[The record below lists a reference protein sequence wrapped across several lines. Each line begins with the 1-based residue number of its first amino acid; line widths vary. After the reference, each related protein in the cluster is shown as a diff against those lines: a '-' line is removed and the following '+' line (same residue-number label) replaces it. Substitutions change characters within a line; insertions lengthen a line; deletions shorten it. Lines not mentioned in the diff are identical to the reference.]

1 MPAMPDVTLEA
12 TMTAAATMDV
22 CVIIAAKNAAET
34 IARAVAS
41 ALAEPETAEV
51 IVIDDGST
59 DTTATAALSVA
70 DDTGRLNIVRF
81 EKNRGPA
88 AARNH
93 AISISRSP
101 ILAILDADDF
111 FLPGRLAKL
120 LEVSDWDFVAD
131 NIAFMDERA
140 AASAAADVGRFQPEP
155 RLLDLTGFVEG
166 NISRRGVRRGEIGFL
181 KPLMRRAFLSS
192 HQLAYNETLRL
203 GEDYDLYLRAL
214 AKGARYK
221 IIHSCGYA
229 AIVRGNSLSG
239 SHRTEDLK
247 RLYEADRAILADN
260 QLSAEATAVIRRHE
274 RHIRGRYEH
283 RRFLDLK
290 REGGP
295 IAAVTYLLGKPGAVP
310 AVAGGIF
317 ADKTE
322 RMRPGKPD
330 APVGL
335 GGSGRLRYL
344 LPASAEL
351 SQ

>member
-1 MPAMPDVTLEA
+1 
-12 TMTAAATMDV
+12 MTAAATMDV

-34 IARAVAS
+34 IGRAVAS

-59 DTTATAALSVA
+59 DATASAALTAA
-70 DDTGRLNIVRF
+70 DDSGRLNVVRF
-81 EKNRGPA
+81 ESNRGPA

-93 AISISRSP
+93 AIAVSRSP

-111 FLPGRLAKL
+111 FLPGRLAEL
-120 LEVSDWDFVAD
+120 LAVRDWDFVAD
-131 NIAFMDERA
+131 NIAFMDDAVA
-140 AASAAADVGRFQPEP
+140 AVDVDRFEPQP

-166 NISRRGVRRGEIGFL
+166 NISHRGVRRGEIGFL
-181 KPLMRRAFLSS
+181 KPLMRREFLSA

-247 RLYEADRAILADN
+247 RLYEADRVILEDN
-260 QLSAEATAVIRRHE
+260 ALSTGAAAVIRRHE

-295 IAAVTYLLGKPGAVP
+295 IAAITYLLGKPAAFP

-322 RMRPGKPD
+322 RMRANGPPSHAGRD
-330 APVGL
+330 EERA
-335 GGSGRLRYL
+335 RLRYL
-344 LPASAEL
+344 LPASAEQ
-351 SQ
+351 S